1 MNAPLCCR
9 TLLCLALAH
18 WAAAPSG
25 APGAQL
31 IALKTVPVA
40 TGDQF
45 LTLPSERLGMGGVSI
60 ALDDALLDPF
70 TNPAKGSL
78 VEESTLQGAPT
89 FYAVSNENGAG
100 RTLPLAVLLRSP
112 GAFGGFSFGL
122 QQIKGGERWSGPWIP
137 FDAVWIGP
145 EPRLSELSA
154 TNLYAHGLV
163 GFELGGSGLSLGAG
177 ASWAGLGALDG
188 VEHLYA
194 GAEGIA
200 QSGHAT
206 DYRVGLFSNRQ
217 DRHFEAVLVHNRFS
231 MDHDVTYIDWTWDDA
246 DMVPILT
253 ARIEANED
261 RTRTTGL
268 HLGFARPLT
277 QSGWRIGGTWTVNRK
292 SHPKIPN
299 YDIMNI
305 PRDPGVSWAYDF
317 GVGIAKT
324 EGAATFGIDIVF
336 EPIWS
341 HTWVE
346 AEADTVSVDGSTIA
360 EGAKTVENDF
370 FFTNARIGIGLAHE
384 TGRLVW
390 QIGVEVRSY
399 DYVLEQRRHIENTVR
414 DQEESWME
422 WTPSLG
428 ATVKLPEF
436 ELGYAARIT
445 TGSGRPG
452 VDWGTDRAEAAA
464 PMAADFIVAPSGPLT
479 LRDARVLTHRISVS
493 VPIR

>member
-1 MNAPLCCR
+1 MNAPLRCR
-9 TLLCLALAH
+9 TLLSLALV
-18 WAAAPSG
+18 AATPAPSG
-25 APGAQL
+25 AQL
-31 IALKTVPVA
+31 ISLKTVPVA

-78 VEESTLQGAPT
+78 VEQSTLQGAPT
-89 FYAVSNENGAG
+89 FYAVSDENGAG

-112 GAFGGFSFGL
+112 RAFGGFSFGL
-122 QQIKGGERWSGPWIP
+122 QQIEGGERWAGPWIP

-154 TNLYAHGLV
+154 TNLYAHGVV

-194 GAEGIA
+194 GADGIE
-200 QSGHAT
+200 QSGHAV
-206 DYRVGLFSNRQ
+206 DYRVGLFSNRE

-231 MDHDVTYIDWTWDDA
+231 MDHDVTYIDWIWDEA
-246 DMVPILT
+246 DMVPVVT

-277 QSGWRIGGTWTVNRK
+277 PSGWRIGGTWTVNRK

-324 EGAATFGIDIVF
+324 QGAATFGIDIVF

-341 HTWVE
+341 QTWVE
-346 AEADTVSVDGSTIA
+346 AEADTVSVDGSAIA
-360 EGAKTVENDF
+360 KGARTVENDF

-390 QIGVEVRSY
+390 QMGVEARSY
-399 DYVLEQRRHIENTVR
+399 DYVLEQRRNIENTVR

-428 ATVKLPEF
+428 ATLKLPEF
-436 ELGYAARIT
+436 ELGYSARIT

-452 VDWGTDRAEAAA
+452 VDWAAAQADSA
-464 PMAADFIVAPSGPLT
+464 PMAAEADFIVAPSGPLT